1 MKRMTI
7 LSICVFVLVTVTACN
22 TLVQAEPEPPR
33 GENGAIYRPPEAAP
47 EKARDEGPSTP
58 PEAAVNG
65 VAFATNGESVERPI
79 PEKLEK
85 KEKAVES
92 TIKSVTVY
100 MDRAAV
106 TRRAKV
112 SLERGAYDLIFE
124 KLPRNMDWNSVRA
137 RGTSKVRVV
146 NMKVKREHILKPADP
161 QIAELEKQL
170 EKKRTELAEH
180 NDDLKTLA
188 KKGSLLDSI
197 RMRTGEKSSAQM
209 EGKLDVGNLVEV
221 MGFLDKEY
229 KAAAKGRRELNRKIQ
244 DVQREINLIQRKIN
258 DLRSK
263 MSVEN
268 IKAIVT
274 VVVTEKTDEE
284 IALEYVVRGASWH
297 AEYDLRAS
305 ASEETAELSYFCV
318 VNQQTGEDWKD
329 VQLMLST
336 AEPNI
341 AVIPPTLR
349 VWNVGLRRP
358 VLKYSEEGKR
368 QDEQMFNKEA
378 PSSAQGGVLFHAE
391 LGRASGGEAGGAI
404 ARFEEYKAIQA
415 RVLERGGVAVT
426 FAVPRRETIIS
437 GPEPHR
443 TIIALRTL
451 KPKNTFITIPRHRK
465 KVYLQA
471 EITNN
476 TPYTLLPGRMSIFL
490 GTDYVGTTDISH
502 VAPTQKFKV
511 NFGTDSNILVKRER
525 VSKYEE
531 DKGWGGKKHRIT
543 YEYKI
548 TLQNF
553 KSSEVVVRVFD
564 QIPVSTHADIV
575 VKLVESN
582 FPTITEEPKAGQNEK
597 KGILEWRAQLPPDP
611 KRKNEITY
619 KYYIEY
625 PKEMSIYGAE

>member
-1 MKRMTI
+1 MTI
-7 LSICVFVLVTVTACN
+7 VICVFVLVAVTACKAS
-22 TLVQAEPEPPR
+22 VQAEPEPPR
-33 GENGAIYRPPEAAP
+33 GENGAVYRPPEAAP
-47 EKARDEGPSTP
+47 EKARDEGPSIP

-65 VAFATNGESVERPI
+65 AAFATNGESVEIPI

-137 RGTSKVRVV
+137 RGTGKVRVV

-161 QIAELEKQL
+161 QIAKLEKQL
-170 EKKRTELAEH
+170 EKKRTEMAEH

-188 KKGSLLDSI
+188 KKESLLDSI

-284 IALEYVVRGASWH
+284 IALEYVVQGASWH

-336 AEPNI
+336 AEPDI

-358 VLKYSEEGKR
+358 VLKYSEEGKK
-368 QDEQMFNKEA
+368 QGKQMFKGA
-378 PSSAQGGVLFHAE
+378 PSQAQRGFRYGIEFD
-391 LGRASGGEAGGAI
+391 EAGGEEP
-404 ARFEEYKAIQA
+404 RVEEYKAIQA

-490 GTDYVGTTDISH
+490 GTDYVGTTNISH

-564 QIPVSTHADIV
+564 QIPVSTHKDIV

-582 FPTITEEPKAGQNEK
+582 FPTITEEPKAGQNKK

>member
-1 MKRMTI
+1 MRTTTI
-7 LSICVFVLVTVTACN
+7 LVCVLLLLAVTACKAAPP
-22 TLVQAEPEPPR
+22 TEPDTPR
-33 GENGAIYRPPEAAP
+33 EENGSVYRPPEEAP
-47 EKARDEGPSTP
+47 PKAGDEKPATP
-58 PEAAVNG
+58 PEAAHDG
-65 VAFATNGESVERPI
+65 VVYTTNGESVEIPI

-85 KEKAVES
+85 KEQPVES

-100 MDRAAV
+100 MDRASV
-106 TRRAKV
+106 TRHAGL
-112 SLERGAYDLIFE
+112 SLEKGAYDLIFE
-124 KLPRNMDWNSVRA
+124 KLPRSMDWDSVRA

-170 EKKRTELAEH
+170 KEKQTEIVEH
-180 NDDLKTLA
+180 KDSLGTLR
-188 KKGSLLDSI
+188 KKESLLDSI
-197 RMRTGEKSSAQM
+197 RVRTGENASAQL
-209 EGKLDVGNLVEV
+209 EGKLDRGNLVEL
-221 MGFLDKEY
+221 MAFLDKEY
-229 KAAAKGRRELNRKIQ
+229 GAISRKRRELSRKIE
-244 DVQREINLIQRKIN
+244 DVQKEINLIQRKIN

-263 MSVEN
+263 LSVEN

-274 VVVTEKTDEE
+274 VMVTEKTEEE
-284 IALEYVVRGASWH
+284 IALDYVVNGASWH

-305 ASEETAELSYFCV
+305 ATKEDAELSYFGV
-318 VNQQTGEDWKD
+318 VNQRTGEDWND
-329 VQLMLST
+329 VQLFLST
-336 AEPNI
+336 ADPNI
-341 AVIPPTLR
+341 AIIPPTLR
-349 VWNVGLRRP
+349 VWNVGMRRP
-358 VLKYSEEGKR
+358 VLQKGKSGVQLQQLERMSGR
-368 QDEQMFNKEA
+368 Q
-378 PSSAQGGVLFHAE
+378 
-391 LGRASGGEAGGAI
+391 GAI
-404 ARFEEYKAIQA
+404 QFRVELEDAESLPHEAYKVFQA
-415 RVLERGGVAVT
+415 RVVERGGVAVT
-426 FAVPRRETIIS
+426 FAVPRRESIIS

-451 KPKNTFITIPRHRK
+451 KPKNTFITIPRHQQ

-476 TPYTLLPGRMSIFL
+476 TPYTLLPGRMSIFF
-490 GTDYVGTTDISH
+490 GTDYVGTTGISN

-511 NFGTDSNILVKRER
+511 NFGADGNILVKRER

-531 DKGWGGKKHRIT
+531 DVGWGGKKRRIT

-553 KSSEVVVRVFD
+553 KSGEVVVKVLD
-564 QIPVSTHADIV
+564 QIPVSTHEDIV

-582 FPTITEEPKAGQNEK
+582 FPTIQEEPKAAQNKK

-625 PKEMSIYGAE
+625 PKDMDIYGAE